1 MQTNLP
7 GANAM
12 LCCVKFR
19 GRENKGIFM
28 VKYCVMIS
36 APTITNDDK
45 LVCELQKSAL
55 ILTNSDNSR
64 IESIMQNSRIDLILF
79 EISKKNNHDV
89 EMIGNIKNQFPT
101 IPIIVMNVDG
111 DDELMIK
118 AYIYGVVD
126 VFKKPYK
133 YYLIVERVNA
143 IFRRL

>member
-1 MQTNLP
+1 MKTNLP

-19 GRENKGIFM
+19 GRENKGKFM

-36 APTITNDDK
+36 GPTITNDYK

-64 IESIMQNSRIDLILF
+64 IESIMQNSRIELILF
-79 EISKKNNHDV
+79 EISEKNNYDV
-89 EMIGNIKNQFPT
+89 EMIGNIKNQFPN

-111 DDELMIK
+111 DNELMIK
-118 AYIYGVVD
+118 AYIYLVID
-126 VFKKPYK
+126 IFKKPYK